1 MDAQALTPRVVR
13 RLYGS
18 HTKCARRSER
28 SLVCD
33 LSRQKQIYDLGIPA
47 SPRYANRRRSSR
59 AEERSH
65 RKSRHITTP
74 MPILSITS
82 NRTTFSTVHPPFYEA
97 GSQAAVTPRNAA
109 GFHSCLRRPW
119 NPWHTA
125 SLRHLLPHGGLR
137 KVRFPRS
144 RATTFRALRT
154 PSTTRHPPQALL
166 HRPPICYPAHALRKR
181 DVAMTVRSG
190 RSARL
195 QDVNELG
202 WEEVQSSA
210 PWGTGR
216 SHSFR

>member
-47 SPRYANRRRSSR
+47 SPRYPNRRRSSR

-137 KVRFPRS
+137 KVRF
-144 RATTFRALRT
+144 
-154 PSTTRHPPQALL
+154 
-166 HRPPICYPAHALRKR
+166 
-181 DVAMTVRSG
+181 
-190 RSARL
+190 
-195 QDVNELG
+195 
-202 WEEVQSSA
+202 
-210 PWGTGR
+210 
-216 SHSFR
+216 